1 MGIRISE
8 ATDGY
13 INHCRMRKQAHNT
26 VRTKLTVLGFALD
39 IWGNIQVSNIQPR
52 HIDVF
57 FSTHPE
63 WAPKTTNL
71 YAQTLRGFFKWCRL
85 NRHLP
90 RDEDPMEIWL
100 NVPDDGRERFYIPGD
115 RFGELL
121 EVAEASHPL
130 DRWVIALGLYTLMRG
145 SEIRTLRVD
154 AVSGIGSDNPLI
166 RIYRHKTRDHD
177 VMPIP
182 GELALEADR
191 WFRWLRLS
199 HGIEQADW
207 FLVPQRVHRAHV
219 WNPDKGRYLFASGD
233 HGVDPRKQF
242 RNNYLP
248 VQRAV
253 AALGM
258 DGTRV
263 GVHTLRASAARHLFH
278 ELSSIGYDGALR
290 RVQSLLGHKKAA
302 TTEAYLGLSLEREA
316 RNKQFSGKLMFPSL
330 AKPDADIVML
340 PSAVNNG
347 LREEDSGHLRV

>member
-1 MGIRISE
+1 MGVFLVGIRISE

-13 INHCRMRKQAHNT
+13 INHCRMRKQAENT
-26 VRTKLTVLGFALD
+26 IRTKRTVLGFALD
-39 IWGNIQVSNIQPR
+39 IWGNIQVQNLEAR

-57 FSTHPE
+57 FSAHPE
-63 WAPKTTNL
+63 WAPRTTNL
-71 YAQTLRGFFKWCRL
+71 YAQTLRSFFKWCRL

-90 RDEDPMEIWL
+90 RDEDPMEIWS
-100 NVPDDGRERFYIPGD
+100 NVPDDGRERFYIPAD
-115 RFGELL
+115 RFADLL
-121 EVAEASHPL
+121 EVAEQNHPL

-154 AVSGIGSDNPLI
+154 ALVNVGSDNPML
-166 RIYRHKTRDHD
+166 RIYRHKTKDHD
-177 VMPIP
+177 VIPIP
-182 GELALEADR
+182 GELGEEAAR
-191 WFRWLRLS
+191 WFRWLRSS
-199 HGIEQADW
+199 HGIEQPSW
-207 FLVPQRVHRAHV
+207 FLVPQRVFRARA
-219 WNPDKGRYLFASGD
+219 WNEEKGRWLFATGD
-233 HGVDPRKQF
+233 HGVDPAKQF

-263 GVHTLRASAARHLFH
+263 GVHTLRASAARHLFN
-278 ELSSIGYDGALR
+278 ELSSMGYDGALR

-302 TTEAYLGLSLEREA
+302 TTETYLGLSLEREA

-330 AKPDADIVML
+330 VKPEGDVVML

-347 LREEDSGHLRV
+347 